1 MSTLSEWT
9 DFAIV
14 AGAATAALL
23 GLLFVAVS
31 LRVEVIAHSD
41 ELRRR
46 SAQTL
51 SLLLTGLLAAVLLTI
66 PAQPRWVLG
75 VEFLALAL
83 STAITV
89 FALEPWTRRARERE
103 RSTIL
108 HILDITTPNITTCVL
123 LVAVGVTLLLH
134 DWWGLYLLVPALI
147 AVLTGG
153 VWNAWLILV
162 KLSD

>member
-1 MSTLSEWT
+1 MSGVGEWT

-14 AGAATAALL
+14 AGPATAALL

-31 LRVEVIAHSD
+31 IRVEVIARSD

-51 SLLLTGLLAAVLLTI
+51 SLLLTGLLAAVVLTI
-66 PAQPRWVLG
+66 PEQPRWVLG
-75 VEFLALAL
+75 VEFLSLAVA
-83 STAITV
+83 TAITV
-89 FALEPWTRRARERE
+89 IALEPWTKNERERE

-108 HILDITTPNITTCVL
+108 HVLDLTTPNITTCVL
-123 LVAVGVTLLLH
+123 LAAVGITLLLD
-134 DWWGLYLLVPALI
+134 DWWGLYFLVPALI
-147 AVLTGG
+147 AVLAGG